1 MTALRACNYMTN
13 KEKIKDFTDLVIY
26 QMAEDIA
33 LRIDKLAND
42 PNYPLSKKFKM
53 KEHLIEVAVSIGSN
67 IAEGFGRYHYK
78 EYIRFLYIARGS
90 LDETRRRLRHVKLMK
105 YVDIKEAVHI
115 LKDLEV
121 LRTKINNSI
130 SSTCN
135 KINE

>member
-1 MTALRACNYMTN
+1 MTN

-90 LDETRRRLRHVKLMK
+90 LDETRRRLRHARLMK
-105 YVDIKEAVHI
+105 YVNIKEADNI
-115 LKDLEV
+115 LKDLEI